1 VILILKPLHK
11 YILTLILFEILILI
25 TGSLLTMKSDPG
37 FNFPEITIL
46 SLSFAV
52 LSLLILIIFFMG
64 QKKDQEGQTMHIL
77 VALGIKFIVELV
89 IALLWFFVA
98 KKTGLSLVI
107 LFFVL
112 YLAFTLFLVLI
123 VLKTLIHKSL

>member
-1 VILILKPLHK
+1 
-11 YILTLILFEILILI
+11 
-25 TGSLLTMKSDPG
+25 
-37 FNFPEITIL
+37 
-46 SLSFAV
+46 
-52 LSLLILIIFFMG
+52 MG